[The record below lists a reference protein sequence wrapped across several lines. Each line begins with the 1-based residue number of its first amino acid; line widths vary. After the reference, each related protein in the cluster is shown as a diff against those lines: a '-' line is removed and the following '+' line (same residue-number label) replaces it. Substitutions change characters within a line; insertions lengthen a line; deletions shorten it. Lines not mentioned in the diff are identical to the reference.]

1 MVVRNAP
8 GIDPGPAVHGLI
20 RIRHIRG
27 MRSYW
32 SGKGDQ
38 LNGRMEVT
46 VVVRLIPGLSV

>member
-1 MVVRNAP
+1 
-8 GIDPGPAVHGLI
+8 
-20 RIRHIRG
+20 

-32 SGKGDQ
+32 SGEGDQ